1 MSSATAGQR
10 LLAELRSEISHADNK
25 ASVLLGALSMTA
37 GLVGALLAAHGWT
50 PTRLATADQFLW
62 WSGIASLAGCLLAL
76 LLAITP
82 RYGSDLWAPGRP
94 LTYFDDIRRAV
105 AQDVLPRA
113 LADTDAAADAGLID
127 ALSATSRI
135 VGTKHTWIRVGLIA
149 YAAGAVLLP
158 SALLLG

>member
-1 MSSATAGQR
+1 MTASVAGHR
-10 LLAELRSEISHADNK
+10 LLAELRAEIAHADNK

-50 PTRLATADQFLW
+50 PERLPTAAQCVW
-62 WSGIASLAGCLLAL
+62 WAGVASLGGCLLSL
-76 LLAITP
+76 LLAIAP
-82 RYGSDLWAPGRP
+82 RYGRAFWTLGRP

-105 AQDVLPRA
+105 AQDVLARA
-113 LADTDAAADAGLID
+113 LADTDAAPNAGLID

-135 VGTKHTWIRVGLIA
+135 VGTKHAWIRVGLIA

-158 SALLLG
+158 SALLLS